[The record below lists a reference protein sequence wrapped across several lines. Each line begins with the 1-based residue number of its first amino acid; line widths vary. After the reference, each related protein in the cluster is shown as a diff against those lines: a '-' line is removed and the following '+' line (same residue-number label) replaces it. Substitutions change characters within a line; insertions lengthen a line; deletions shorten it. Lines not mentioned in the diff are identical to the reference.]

1 MMFYYK
7 LSEENSRELLELFEL
22 IPTPSLKDEID
33 YISYKDN
40 SKAWVIYQKGIKIKA
55 TKNYFSY
62 KSVKPFSDKSF
73 KVKAFVDEDNIVN
86 FSIAEVAMD
95 ICVDKDYSLS
105 MNETD
110 IKNLLKD
117 ILNKVIDSYKNK
129 SDTFTEESL
138 KTSLFLRKKLRLL

>member
-1 MMFYYK
+1 MFYYK
-7 LSEENSRELLELFEL
+7 LSKENSRELLELFES

-33 YISYKDN
+33 YISYEDN
-40 SKAWVIYQKGIKIKA
+40 SKVWVIYQKRIKITA
-55 TKNYFSY
+55 TKNCFSY
-62 KSVKPFSDKSF
+62 KSAKPFSDKSF
-73 KVKAFVDEDNIVN
+73 KVKAFVDKNNIVN

-110 IKNLLKD
+110 IKDLLKD
-117 ILNKVIDSYKNK
+117 ILNKVIDSYRNK
-129 SDTFTEESL
+129 SDTFTEKSL

>member
-1 MMFYYK
+1 MFYK
-7 LSEENSRELLELFEL
+7 LNKEYSKELLGLFES

-33 YISYKDN
+33 YISYEDN
-40 SKAWVIYQKGIKIKA
+40 SKAWVVHQKNIKITA

-62 KSVKPFSDKSF
+62 KSSNSFSDKSF
-73 KVKAFVDEDNIVN
+73 KVKAFVNEDNIVN
-86 FSIAEVAMD
+86 FLIVKVVMD

-117 ILNKVIDSYKNK
+117 ILNKVINSYKNK
-129 SDTFTEESL
+129 PDTFTEESL